1 MKEEVCFDTRIDT
14 YKLYVSMN
22 ARFVL
27 RKDSCRDFRMPVYLH
42 LTGNKKRERIFLDLW
57 VDSRQWDEKNNRLK
71 NTKENYDSNLIL
83 ENVTKKITSIK
94 TSYRLADRVLTPTL
108 LKKELKENLPRVNFV
123 SFCKYCLDEERQYMK
138 PGTQK
143 KNEAVYHKLY
153 NYNDEIF
160 FTEITLEWFRKYRTH
175 LKLIGNNSVTINGN
189 IIILKKYLRRAQ
201 KSGIKLVIDLD
212 DVVGGSTKGNR
223 NYLNVIELKKFYN
236 YYFNEFI
243 PESRRLALG
252 YFLFSCFTGLRISD
266 VQKIERKEVLHCDF
280 QFVTTKT
287 EKSQNIELNQK
298 VKELIKHD
306 ENLFKT
312 KFTDQFLN
320 REIKGIATY
329 LGVRK
334 HITFHVAR
342 HTFATSFLR
351 AGGKVQNLQKLLGHS
366 EIKETMIYVHL
377 VESEANTE
385 IHLMDNLF

>member
-1 MKEEVCFDTRIDT
+1 MKEDLVFDTRIDT
-14 YKLYVSMN
+14 YKLYVSMK
-22 ARFVL
+22 AKFVL
-27 RKDSCRDFRMPVYLH
+27 RKDIRKGFYMPVYLH

-57 VDSRQWDEKNNRLK
+57 IDSRQWDEKNNRLK
-71 NTKENYDSNLIL
+71 NTKENYDNNLIL
-83 ENVTKKITSIK
+83 ENVSKKITSIK
-94 TSYRLADRVLTPTL
+94 TSYRLSEKVLTPSL
-108 LKKELKENLPRVNFV
+108 LKKELQENLPRVNFV
-123 SFCKYCLDEERQYMK
+123 SFYKYCLDEEKEYMK
-138 PGTQK
+138 TGTQK
-143 KNEAVYHKLY
+143 KNEAVYRKLREY
-153 NYNDEIF
+153 NNEIF
-160 FTEITLEWFRKYRTH
+160 FTDITLEWFRKYRIH
-175 LKLIGNNSVTINGN
+175 LKKLGNNNVTINGN

-201 KSGIKLVIDLD
+201 KTGIKLVIDLD
-212 DVVGGSTKGNR
+212 DVTGGSTKGNR
-223 NYLNVIELKKFYN
+223 NYLNIIELQKFYN

-243 PESRRLALG
+243 PENRRLALG

-266 VQKIERKEVLHCDF
+266 VQKIERKEVLHSDF

-287 EKSQNIELNQK
+287 DKSQTIELNQK
-298 VKELIKHD
+298 VKEIIKYD

-320 REIKGIATY
+320 RELKQIALY
-329 LGVRK
+329 LGVKK

-377 VESEANTE
+377 IESEANTE